1 MGTILTQ
8 IITIGNEKG
17 GAGKSTISVHVAIA
31 ALKAGHNVAVLDLD
45 IRQQSFAHFLEN
57 RQKWSEAKNLPLPQP
72 DMFKLDESKIE
83 DEEFIK
89 NVIEEAVSTHDYLII
104 DTPGANST
112 ASRIAHGLADKI
124 ITPMNDSFVDFDL
137 LAKVDPVS
145 GEVTGLNFY
154 ANQIWEARKNK
165 AMQHK
170 KHLEWFILRNRLS
183 TVEARNKRKVGD
195 ALDSISKRLGFKI
208 VPGLSERVIFRE
220 LYPMGLT
227 LLDLEAKIPEITM
240 SISHVAARQELRDML
255 SMIGI

>member
-1 MGTILTQ
+1 MCIRD
-8 IITIGNEKG
+8 
-17 GAGKSTISVHVAIA
+17 S
-31 ALKAGHNVAVLDLD
+31 NVAVLDLD

-137 LAKVDPVS
+137 LAKIDPVS

-183 TVEARNKRKVGD
+183 TC
-195 ALDSISKRLGFKI
+195 L
-208 VPGLSERVIFRE
+208 
-220 LYPMGLT
+220 LYT
-227 LLDLEAKIPEITM
+227 
-240 SISHVAARQELRDML
+240 SRCV
-255 SMIGI
+255 